1 MVGRVYSN
9 EMKSQECS
17 SQASMIRRDLR
28 VQTASLQV
36 SSQSTISGTQ
46 DRDRWG
52 TDGLDTYGSSVPLG
66 STEIPITLEVLG
78 RLTNPFSP
86 SQ

>member
-1 MVGRVYSN
+1 MIGRVYSN

-17 SQASMIRRDLR
+17 SYPSIIRRDVR

-36 SSQSTISGTQ
+36 SSQSTISSTQ

-52 TDGLDTYGSSVPLG
+52 TNGLGTYGSSVLW
-66 STEIPITLEVLG
+66 EVLKC
-78 RLTNPFSP
+78 
-86 SQ
+86 